1 MIQHDIFRDQKKKL
15 IKRYKMEARSFDQ
28 SWIKDNA
35 LVMVNHGV
43 PILSKEKHSK
53 NIKRKMTTNQLL

>member
-1 MIQHDIFRDQKKKL
+1 
-15 IKRYKMEARSFDQ
+15 MEARSFDQ